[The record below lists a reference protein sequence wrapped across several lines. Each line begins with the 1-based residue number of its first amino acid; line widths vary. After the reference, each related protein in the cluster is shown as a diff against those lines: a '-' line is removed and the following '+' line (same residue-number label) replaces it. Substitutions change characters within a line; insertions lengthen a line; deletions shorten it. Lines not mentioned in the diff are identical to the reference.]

1 MHAPP
6 HLPSAGD
13 HSPVALLVEHDVDTR
28 RIYSDYL
35 KQFAFEVEEATD
47 GREALVKALTGSYD
61 VIITETRLPFID
73 GCALCDVL
81 RHDAATRTTPILV
94 VTGEAFKADADRALR
109 AGADTVLVKPCRPE
123 TLLAEA
129 CRVLERSAGAR
140 TRDDTVHAET
150 DRAEARARAHPR
162 PRTSRQPL
170 SHAHRR
176 GDTTAPPLATPDL
189 VCPEC
194 DKPLEYRRSQIGGV
208 SARHPEQ
215 WDYYECAG
223 GCGTFQ
229 YRQRTRR
236 LRKVL

>member
-1 MHAPP
+1 MNALP
-6 HLPSAGD
+6 HPPSAGD
-13 HSPVALLVEHDVDTR
+13 HPHLALLVEHDVDTR
-28 RIYSDYL
+28 RIYSEYL
-35 KQFAFEVEEATD
+35 KQFAFEVEEASD

-61 VIITETRLPFID
+61 VIVTETRLPFID

-94 VTGEAFKADADRALR
+94 MTDETFKADADRALR
-109 AGADTVLVKPCRPE
+109 AGADTVLVKPCLPE
-123 TLLAEA
+123 TLLAELH
-129 CRVLERSAGAR
+129 RVLERSTGARAQAGATPAAR
-140 TRDDTVHAET
+140 AHAEEPA
-150 DRAEARARAHPR
+150 RSRARA
-162 PRTSRQPL
+162 SRQPL

-176 GDTTAPPLATPDL
+176 GDTTAPPLATPAL

-215 WDYYECAG
+215 WDYYECTA

-236 LRKVL
+236 LRKVP